1 MKTKDEIQK
10 KYEMYYNKWRDYD
23 LLTSILSILG
33 LVVGIIDVIEFF
45 IFIQHEYTLAVYP
58 YEKNPSP
65 DTHDSF
71 VRFIITITSLFAGK
85 KFLIVYYS
93 YFYFSETLLKN
104 IMVKL

>member
-1 MKTKDEIQK
+1 
-10 KYEMYYNKWRDYD
+10 
-23 LLTSILSILG
+23 
-33 LVVGIIDVIEFF
+33 
-45 IFIQHEYTLAVYP
+45 VYP